1 MDQLS
6 RKRIVWAGIFS
17 STFIFILIAFVLKIA
32 PNNGKTLSLNPAVTY
47 ILFGVGMSLLVVSH
61 FLPKI
66 TQIQKSEKASTI
78 DPIFIIA
85 LAINEMGSFVAFFLK
100 LFFNN
105 SEASMAMF
113 AATIIAFL
121 AKYPKDL
128 ENN

>member
-32 PNNGKTLSLNPAVTY
+32 PNNGRTLYLNPAVTY
-47 ILFGVGMSLLVVSH
+47 ILFGVGVVLLIVSH

-78 DPIFIIA
+78 DPIFILA
-85 LAINEMGSFVAFFLK
+85 LAINEMGSIFAFFLK

-105 SEASMAMF
+105 SEASLAMF

-121 AKYPKDL
+121 AKYPRDL
-128 ENN
+128 

>member
-47 ILFGVGMSLLVVSH
+47 ILFGVGVVLLIVSH

-66 TQIQKSEKASTI
+66 NQIQKSEKASTI
-78 DPIFIIA
+78 DPIFILA
-85 LAINEMGSFVAFFLK
+85 LAINEMGSIVAFFLK

-105 SEASMAMF
+105 SEASLAMF

-121 AKYPKDL
+121 AKYPRDL
-128 ENN
+128 